1 MNPDYRGFRER
12 LRDAGFQSYK
22 EYLQS
27 ELWRQKKAE
36 FFEVRPR
43 KCWVC
48 NSQDQFELHHKTYE
62 RVTSERLDDLVGLC
76 GKCHDKVHTVCK
88 EKPWI
93 ALEDA
98 HKEVAYQFDNRP
110 EALRRREKNKGK
122 PKKKLKGL
130 KKLKRDA
137 WRSKQELMNM
147 NRQRA
152 IANSQ
157 AKLTC
162 TIR

>member
-1 MNPDYRGFRER
+1 MNQDYRGFRER

-48 NSQDQFELHHKTYE
+48 SSQDQFEVHHKTYE
-62 RVTSERLDDLVGLC
+62 RVTSERLDDLIGLC

-152 IANSQ
+152 IAASK
-157 AKLTC
+157 AKLMC
-162 TIR
+162 MID

>member
-1 MNPDYRGFRER
+1 MEQAYKEFRDK
-12 LRDAGFQSYK
+12 LRNAGFQSYK

-43 KCWVC
+43 SCWVC
-48 NSQDQFELHHKTYE
+48 NSQDQFEVHHKTYE
-62 RVTSERLDDLVGLC
+62 RVTCERLDDLVGLC
-76 GKCHDKVHTVCK
+76 GKCHDKVHLVCK

-110 EALRRREKNKGK
+110 EALRRLEKNRGK

-137 WRSKQELMNM
+137 WKSKQELMNM

-152 IANSQ
+152 IANSK
-157 AKLTC
+157 AKLTY
-162 TIR
+162 TVH

>member
-36 FFEVRPR
+36 FFQVRPR
-43 KCWVC
+43 RCWVC
-48 NSQDQFELHHKTYE
+48 NSEDQFEVHHKTYE
-62 RVTSERLDDLVGLC
+62 RVTCERLDDLVGLC
-76 GKCHDKVHTVCK
+76 GKCHDKVHLVCK
-88 EKPWI
+88 NKPWI

-98 HKEVAYQFDNRP
+98 HKEVAYEFDNRP
-110 EALRRREKNKGK
+110 ENLRRREKRNNK

-137 WRSKQELMNM
+137 WKSKQELMNM

-162 TIR
+162 IIR